1 MRDGDSGGESAP
13 GRGQMARAWIA
24 SPMGTAVCTVGM
36 SQIMSWGTT
45 LYLLGVMGQPI
56 ATETGWSRTAVFGG
70 LTLGLIVSGFTSTW
84 IGRLID
90 RIGARIVMTAGALLA
105 ALGLFLLSLSHDPYS
120 YFAIW
125 ALLGLAMRMTLYDA
139 AFAAM
144 VQVTPAKGRRAI
156 SYLTL
161 FGGFASTVFWPIAYW
176 LEGSLGWRAT
186 VVVFALVNLLLVA
199 PLNWFG
205 LARREAAVPQ
215 PATPAAGAAKPGVP
229 ATVALTPGER
239 RVAIVLFMIVMS
251 ATAFVFGVIA
261 NHLPGL
267 MTANG
272 IALGAAVALASMKGF
287 AQVGGRVWEIVF
299 ASHLSPL
306 TVGRIAIGLMPV
318 SFLILM
324 ATGSSFTIAVIF
336 ILVLGASNG
345 LITIVRGAVPLHL
358 FGAEGY
364 GAILGLLATPY
375 LILNAVAPTAYALII
390 ETMGH
395 QAGEWVL
402 IGFSVTAV
410 VAMEVLSAW
419 YARRTALTP
428 S

>member
-1 MRDGDSGGESAP
+1 MET
-13 GRGQMARAWIA
+13 GRLQRAWAWIA

-70 LTLGLIVSGFTSTW
+70 LTLGLIVSGVTSTW
-84 IGRLID
+84 MGRLID
-90 RIGARIVMTAGALLA
+90 RVGARLVMTAGAVLA
-105 ALGLFLLSLSHDPYS
+105 ALGLVLLSMAHDPYS
-120 YFAIW
+120 YFVIW

-205 LARREAAVPQ
+205 LARREPAVPQ
-215 PATPAAGAAKPGVP
+215 PVAPAAGAAKPAAP
-229 ATVALTPGER
+229 KTVALSAAER
-239 RVAIVLFMIVMS
+239 KVAIALFMVVMS

-272 IALGAAVALASMKGF
+272 IALGTAVALASMKGF
-287 AQVGGRVWEIVF
+287 AQVGGRLWEILF

-306 TVGRIAIGLMPV
+306 TVGRISIGLMPV

-324 ATGSSFTIAVIF
+324 ASGASFTIAVIF

-358 FGAEGY
+358 FGTEGY

-390 ETMGH
+390 DTLGH
-395 QAGEWVL
+395 KTGEWVL

-410 VAMEVLSAW
+410 ISMEILSAW
-419 YARRTALTP
+419 YARRAAA
-428 S
+428 

>member
-1 MRDGDSGGESAP
+1 MRDDDSGGMGEGGWL
-13 GRGQMARAWIA
+13 GRSWAWLA
-24 SPMGTAVCTVGM
+24 SPMGTAVCAVGL
-36 SQIMSWGTT
+36 SQIISWGTT

-70 LTLGLIVSGFTSTW
+70 LTLGLIVSGVTSTW
-84 IGRLID
+84 MGRLID
-90 RIGARIVMTAGALLA
+90 RVGARLVMTAGAVLA
-105 ALGLFLLSLSHDPYS
+105 ALGLVLLSLARDPYS

-144 VQVTPAKGRRAI
+144 VQVTPARGRRAI

-186 VVVFALVNLLLVA
+186 VVVFALINLLLVA

-205 LARREAAVPQ
+205 LARREPAVPQ
-215 PATPAAGAAKPGVP
+215 PAAPSATAAKPVAVP
-229 ATVALTPGER
+229 QTVALSAAER
-239 RVAIVLFMIVMS
+239 RIAIALFMIVMS
-251 ATAFVFGVIA
+251 ATAFVFGVVA

-272 IALGAAVALASMKGF
+272 IALGTAVALASLKGV

-306 TVGRIAIGLMPV
+306 TVGRISIALMPV

-324 ATGSSFTIAVIF
+324 ASGASFTIAVIF

-345 LITIVRGAVPLHL
+345 LVTIVRGAVPLHL
-358 FGAEGY
+358 FGTEGY

-375 LILNAVAPTAYALII
+375 LILNAVAPTAFALII
-390 ETMGH
+390 DTMGPK
-395 QAGEWVL
+395 AGEWVL
-402 IGFSVTAV
+402 IGFGLLAAAS
-410 VAMEVLSAW
+410 MEVLAAW
-419 YARRTALTP
+419 YARRRTA
-428 S
+428 

>member
-1 MRDGDSGGESAP
+1 MRDNDSGGMGET
-13 GRGQMARAWIA
+13 GRLQRAWAWIA

-70 LTLGLIVSGFTSTW
+70 LTLGLIVSGVTSTW
-84 IGRLID
+84 MGRLID
-90 RIGARIVMTAGALLA
+90 RVGARLVMTAGAVLA
-105 ALGLFLLSLSHDPYS
+105 ALGLVLLSMAHDPYS
-120 YFAIW
+120 YFVIW

-205 LARREAAVPQ
+205 LARREPAVPQ
-215 PATPAAGAAKPGVP
+215 PVTPEAGAAKPAAP
-229 ATVALTPGER
+229 KHVALSAGER
-239 RVAIVLFMIVMS
+239 KVAIALFMTVMS

-272 IALGAAVALASMKGF
+272 IALGTAVALASMKGF
-287 AQVGGRVWEIVF
+287 AQVGGRLWEILF

-306 TVGRIAIGLMPV
+306 TVGRISIGLMPV

-324 ATGSSFTIAVIF
+324 ASGASFTIAVIF

-345 LITIVRGAVPLHL
+345 LVTIVRGAVPLHL
-358 FGAEGY
+358 FGTEGY

-390 ETMGH
+390 DTMGH
-395 QAGEWVL
+395 QVGEWVL
-402 IGFSVTAV
+402 VGFSVTAV

-419 YARRTALTP
+419 YKRRTAA
-428 S
+428 